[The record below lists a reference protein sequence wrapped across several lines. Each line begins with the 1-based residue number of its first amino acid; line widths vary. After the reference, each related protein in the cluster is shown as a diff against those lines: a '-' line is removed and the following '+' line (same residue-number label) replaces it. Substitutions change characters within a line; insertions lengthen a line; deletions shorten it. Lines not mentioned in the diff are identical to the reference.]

1 MDNKEDLFLV
11 QNLAK
16 TLQVPPGL
24 QAEHVPCW
32 NPIESDYPGYQICS
46 IKSSKFLEIIIP
58 TSESVPIRLAQPM
71 SADHGPKLTLPYE

>member
-11 QNLAK
+11 QKLAK

-46 IKSSKFLEIIIP
+46 IKSSKFLEILQDIQ
-58 TSESVPIRLAQPM
+58 SNFRSGLR
-71 SADHGPKLTLPYE
+71 